1 MSLIQI
7 NICMAAYTFGDCVY
21 LKNMTDITNENYNYL
36 ILNHIKDMNII
47 SPLKFI
53 NETFEFLP
61 NLFVD
66 IMVKEC
72 MNAHIQI
79 VDQLSKVNLCNKE
92 NQQTEELIIQESKL

>member
-1 MSLIQI
+1 MNLIQI
-7 NICMAAYTFGDCVY
+7 NICMAAYNFGDCVY

-92 NQQTEELIIQESKL
+92 NQQIEELIIQESKL